1 MQVKPRNMKLTYT
14 NGLFLLL
21 KPALLF
27 LSLFLFAISASAQD
41 EAEIETYFAE
51 TKLGESFNFNERT
64 IRFKE
69 VLVDSR
75 CPSDVTCMRAGEAKI
90 LVEIF
95 KDEKSLGQEII
106 TVGANL
112 NSFKTS
118 LAKFFGEELD
128 IEFLSLSPYPK
139 TSRKIKASD
148 YQLKLKVTVRVED

>member
-1 MQVKPRNMKLTYT
+1 MQVDPGNMKLTYT
-14 NGLFLLL
+14 NSVFHFL
-21 KPALLF
+21 KPALLV
-27 LSLFLFAISASAQD
+27 LSLFLFAFSVSAQD
-41 EAEIETYFAE
+41 EAETYFAE
-51 TKLGESFNFNERT
+51 TKVGESFNFNEKT

-75 CPSDVTCMRAGEAKI
+75 CPSDVTCVRAGEAKI

-95 KDEKSLGQEII
+95 KGEKFLGKEII
-106 TVGANL
+106 TLGANV

-118 LAKFFGEELD
+118 LAKFFKEELD

-148 YQLKLKVTVRVED
+148 YQLQFKVTETVKR

>member
-1 MQVKPRNMKLTYT
+1 V
-14 NGLFLLL
+14 
-21 KPALLF
+21 
-27 LSLFLFAISASAQD
+27 
-41 EAEIETYFAE
+41 
-51 TKLGESFNFNERT
+51 
-64 IRFKE
+64 
-69 VLVDSR
+69 
-75 CPSDVTCMRAGEAKI
+75 RAGEAKI

-148 YQLKLKVTVRVED
+148 YQLKLKVTERLED